1 MQIRAVIFAIGIMV
15 ALLGAA
21 MIPSALLDIA
31 DQSDQWPIF
40 LVSAAVS
47 ILIGSGLA
55 VLSGGAP
62 PSSGAREAFL
72 LTVVIWIALPLIAT
86 IPFISYGMSFTDS
99 MFETVS
105 GLTTT
110 GATVMT
116 GLDTTAR
123 GILLW
128 RAILQW
134 IGGIG
139 IIVTAIVILP
149 MLRVGGM
156 QLFQIESSD
165 MSGKFLPRITEIT
178 AQTGIV
184 YLIISMICAMT
195 YAFCGMT
202 AFDAIT
208 HSMTTMSAGGF
219 STHDASFGYFADT
232 PAAYAATVFMF
243 IAGLPFSLL
252 TLLILHGRW
261 RPFANDP
268 QPRLYFWLA
277 IGFATVIVVWHEA
290 VVDPP
295 VFDHIFHGF
304 RQALFNIISIMTG
317 TGYASAPYDTWGGPA
332 AVIFLIATFLG
343 GCAGSAACGIK
354 MFRLEISFKAV
365 TAYAAQIV
373 RPNRIVRVR
382 YAGRVV
388 SSDTLQSVMVFVFL
402 YMATFVIAAVLLS
415 LTGMDTL
422 SSISGAATS
431 ISNVGPGLG
440 PEIGPS
446 STFQGI
452 PEPAKWVCLTA
463 MLLGRLEF
471 VSVFTLMTAR
481 FWRG

>member
-1 MQIRAVIFAIGIMV
+1 MQLRAVIFAIGLMV

-31 DQSDQWPIF
+31 DGTEQWHVF
-40 LVSAAVS
+40 LISAAIS
-47 ILIGSGLA
+47 ILIGAGLA
-55 VLSGGAP
+55 VLVGGAP
-62 PSSGAREAFL
+62 PSTGAREAFL
-72 LTVVIWIALPLIAT
+72 LTVMIWIVLPVIAT
-86 IPFISYGMSFTDS
+86 IPFLNYGMSFTDA
-99 MFETVS
+99 MFESVS

-116 GLDTTAR
+116 GLDSTSR

-139 IIVTAIVILP
+139 IIVTAIAILP

-184 YLIISMICAMT
+184 YLIISAICAIT
-195 YAFCGMT
+195 YAACGMS
-202 AFDAIT
+202 AFDAIA
-208 HSMTTMSAGGF
+208 HSMTTMSAGGY
-219 STHDASFGYFADT
+219 STHDTSFAYFNDT
-232 PAAYAATVFMF
+232 PAAYAATFFMF

-252 TLLILHGRW
+252 ALLILHGRW
-261 RPFANDP
+261 RPMITDP
-268 QPRLYFWLA
+268 QPRLYACLA
-277 IGFATVIVVWHEA
+277 LGFALVIVVWHEA

-295 VFDHIFHGF
+295 IFDHVFHGF

-317 TGYASAPYDTWGGPA
+317 TGYASAPYDTWGEPA
-332 AVIFLIATFLG
+332 VIIFLIATFLG

-365 TAYAAQIV
+365 LAYASQIV
-373 RPNRIVRVR
+373 RPNRVVRVR

-388 SSDTLQSVMVFVFL
+388 TSDTLQSVMVFVFL
-402 YMATFVIAAVLLS
+402 YLATFIIATILLS
-415 LTGMDTL
+415 MTGLDLLT
-422 SSISGAATS
+422 SISAAAS
-431 ISNVGPGLG
+431 SVSNVGPGLG
-440 PEIGPS
+440 PMVGPS
-446 STFQGI
+446 GTFQDI
-452 PEPAKWVCLTA
+452 PVIAKWICFIT
-463 MLLGRLEF
+463 MLMGRLEF
-471 VSVFTLMTAR
+471 VAVFTLMTAR
-481 FWRG
+481 FWKG